1 MSSEKQL
8 PGTRAVQSSPSD
20 TFTLLPAQQSP
31 LSTGGAGWL
40 FSDPSS
46 KLVDLSVRSAG
57 PWDLR
62 GSKQSRS

>member
-8 PGTRAVQSSPSD
+8 PGTGAVQSTD
-20 TFTLLPAQQSP
+20 TFALLPAQQSP

-62 GSKQSRS
+62 GSKQSHS